1 MSRRRVRPAAST
13 CSNSVR
19 LPGETSVITPTRRA
33 FGRSSFTNSM
43 RLPAISGMKPIK
55 PVTLPPGLPLDPAAS
70 LGIAAHRHD
79 DRDGL
84 RRPKGRVDGV
94 ATHRHDHV
102 DIRSHKVRSQCRESL
117 RIALR
122 TANLNQ
128 NVLAYRPAKL
138 AEHDPQCFG

>member
-1 MSRRRVRPAAST
+1 ANTTRFRQKLLHELDALARHLRHEADQACHVASGPSPA
-13 CSNSVR
+13 
-19 LPGETSVITPTRRA
+19 
-33 FGRSSFTNSM
+33 
-43 RLPAISGMKPIK
+43 
-55 PVTLPPGLPLDPAAS
+55 LDPPT
-70 LGIAAHRHD
+70 LLRIAAHRHD

-128 NVLAYRPAKL
+128 KVLAYRPPKL
-138 AEHDPQCFG
+138 AESE